1 MRELHLVT
9 KVQKNLIYINNKRYK
24 IIKKFSKL
32 QKTIDEIKYISN
44 KKNLDVEFAIN
55 KQNKVFI
62 LQIRALNIPK
72 IYDKPKINIQDTYEK
87 LEKKINKLKKNTILF
102 LVKLLFLELCQIG
115 SAEII
120 GIKPKPLALSLYRE
134 LITDH
139 IWAEN
144 RKIYGYHDLSQFHL
158 MTTFFS
164 GTPFVDVRIDFNSW
178 IPKKLDKKF
187 LKNSSIIICKTLKK
201 NNIYMIKSNL
211 KSFLVVYR

>member
-9 KVQKNLIYINNKRYK
+9 RFKKSIYINNKRYK

-87 LEKKINKLKKNTILF
+87 LEKKINKLKKTHNSLF
-102 LVKLLFLELCQIG
+102 GKTTFFGVMPDWNP
-115 SAEII
+115 AEII

-139 IWAEN
+139 IWA
-144 RKIYGYHDLSQFHL
+144 K
-158 MTTFFS
+158 
-164 GTPFVDVRIDFNSW
+164 
-178 IPKKLDKKF
+178 
-187 LKNSSIIICKTLKK
+187 
-201 NNIYMIKSNL
+201 
-211 KSFLVVYR
+211 

>member
-1 MRELHLVT
+1 MPCLNINYFDGKDSARVT
-9 KVQKNLIYINNKRYK
+9 SGNKGSKNLIYINNKRYK

-87 LEKKINKLKKNTILF
+87 LEKKINKLKKTHNSLF
-102 LVKLLFLELCQIG
+102 GKTTFFWSYARLG
-115 SAEII
+115 SCEII

-158 MTTFFS
+158 MTTF
-164 GTPFVDVRIDFNSW
+164 
-178 IPKKLDKKF
+178 
-187 LKNSSIIICKTLKK
+187 
-201 NNIYMIKSNL
+201 
-211 KSFLVVYR
+211 LVLLS